1 MILFFVFI
9 CGFVVGAATLIVY
22 SLAVM
27 AGETSRD
34 EDKLH

>member
-1 MILFFVFI
+1 MILIFVFI
-9 CGFVVGAATLIVY
+9 CGFVVGAATLLLY
-22 SLAVM
+22 SLMVV